1 MRDVLCGAC
10 ACASLPPPRS
20 PPATAT
26 VASSA
31 WRRLQ
36 SLHLLLIRRWAQME
50 ALPQSMQMLLTWLCS
65 QMEAPPQ
72 YMTHEMYWLRKGPGA
87 IPG

>member
-1 MRDVLCGAC
+1 
-10 ACASLPPPRS
+10 
-20 PPATAT
+20 
-26 VASSA
+26 
-31 WRRLQ
+31 
-36 SLHLLLIRRWAQME
+36 ME

-72 YMTHEMYWLRKGPGA
+72 HMTHEMYWLRKGPGA

>member
-1 MRDVLCGAC
+1 MRNVLCGAC
-10 ACASLPPPRS
+10 ACTPSTRTQLRASGCKLSLASLQ
-20 PPATAT
+20 
-26 VASSA
+26 SS
-31 WRRLQ
+31 
-36 SLHLLLIRRWAQME
+36 HLLLIRRWAQME

-72 YMTHEMYWLRKGPGA
+72 HMTHEMYWLRKGPGA

>member
-1 MRDVLCGAC
+1 M
-10 ACASLPPPRS
+10 
-20 PPATAT
+20 
-26 VASSA
+26 ASSA

-36 SLHLLLIRRWAQME
+36 PLHLLLIWRWAQME
-50 ALPQSMQMLLTWLCS
+50 ALPQTMQMLLTRLCS

-72 YMTHEMYWLRKGPGA
+72 HMTPESAMVWLRKGPGA

>member
-1 MRDVLCGAC
+1 
-10 ACASLPPPRS
+10 
-20 PPATAT
+20 

-31 WRRLQ
+31 WRHLQ
-36 SLHLLLIRRWAQME
+36 SLHLLLIRWWAQME
-50 ALPQSMQMLLTWLCS
+50 ALPQSMQMLLTRLCS
-65 QMEAPPQ
+65 QMEEPPQ